1 MNWDSLPRE
10 IVEIIMDYRR
20 WETCGYNKK
29 ARKIQGLWRCYRT
42 RVLVGRFR
50 MLRYLKDF
58 KVWNPSMYEF
68 ISRSKL

>member
-1 MNWDSLPRE
+1 MNWDSLLRE
-10 IVEIIMDYRR
+10 IVEIIMNYRR

-29 ARKIQGLWRCYRT
+29 ARKIQGLWRCYRI

-58 KVWNPSMYEF
+58 RVWNPSMYEF